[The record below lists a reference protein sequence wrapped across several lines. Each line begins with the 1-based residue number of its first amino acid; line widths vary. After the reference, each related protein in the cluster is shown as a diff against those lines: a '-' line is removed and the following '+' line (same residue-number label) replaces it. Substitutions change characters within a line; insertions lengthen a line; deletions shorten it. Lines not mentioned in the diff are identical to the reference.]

1 MTRVPTGPVAGSGPG
16 RRRFR
21 RAGLAVGLELA
32 AAALVLLSLVPSA
45 VGQSTSGSATTG
57 PGSGTAQFT
66 ASETLER
73 TADINGQK
81 QVLDGPRTFSVS
93 VSQTVGLHNR
103 QVVTVDWTG
112 AHPSG
117 ALVSNEQL
125 AIGSLQE
132 YPVLLMECRGVDS
145 STAPAGQQ
153 LSPSTCWTAT
163 PQERYLGE
171 QGDPPLWYLD
181 PYNTDPAHQVP
192 FVNFPGPV
200 CFGQGS
206 GDSWNVPFDA
216 ADGTHYPVG
225 FDGCGGI
232 PPDMTVTQAPD
243 VIPSDT
249 TWAET
254 NPDGTGEAKFS
265 IETADSLPEV
275 GCSTTVPCSLV
286 IVPIEGTDC
295 DTSALPSGSVAAPSD
310 IQACE
315 ASGRYQPGTVIPA
328 GDSPSPDP
336 AVAGTTWFLPSVWK
350 NHISVPLTFAPSAD
364 VCDQAGKAAP
374 LDIYGSEVAGSAT
387 QQWNPHFCL
396 SAGGF
401 NVNHV
406 QTSEPEAKNL
416 LATGAVSAAFEAAPP
431 AGGGSTFF
439 PSPTVQAPVALSGF
453 AITYVIDNADGRP
466 YTSLKLDARL
476 LAKLMTE
483 SYAGDTL
490 IQSGDPGIK
499 NNPIT
504 VWDDPEMRA
513 LNPGLTVVDG
523 HPLHTSSAAAATLFD
538 ILGRSDVVQALTSYI
553 TADPEARAWLD
564 GQPDPW
570 GMVVNPFYKGIQL
583 PVDSW
588 PLLDSVN
595 TGPDYDPL
603 NNQCL
608 HADPVPAR
616 PLLDAPQSNFAQ
628 VALNMAFGYAPSQDI
643 CVANPNGIV
652 TELPLGTQPVG
663 SRFLIAVV
671 PLADAYEYSL
681 DTAALE
687 TYRSPDAPAQFTDPT
702 NRLFESPTTASLQA
716 AAAVLQPDP
725 TDGSWQ
731 MPYSDFPTDLA
742 TAAAYP
748 GAMLVSLDVPT
759 QGLSKSDAA
768 DLSQYLSYVST
779 TGQAPGFDIGQL
791 APGYLPLTLADHLGD
806 QLAYTRVAAADVA
819 AQNGEVP
826 PLVPSAAPAPAPT
839 TTTTVPRSTT
849 TTAAGGAF
857 PSGGSVSGAGL
868 SDYGSSAVTPLPS
881 SDSALTGSSGSGTSL
896 TAGPA
901 SVPPPRT
908 VPVRAAGTPAGGG
921 ATGTS
926 SGASAAAVGTTA
938 GFSSAAGQMA
948 LPAAL
953 VLALLGGGVAAS
965 PRLGARRRRRP

>member
-1 MTRVPTGPVAGSGPG
+1 MNIINSR

-21 RAGLAVGLELA
+21 RAGVAVGLEVT
-32 AAALVLLSLVPSA
+32 AAALVLLSVIPSA
-45 VGQSTSGSATTG
+45 TGQTTSGAVRAADS
-57 PGSGTAQFT
+57 GSTAPQFT
-66 ASETLER
+66 ASETIER
-73 TADINGQK
+73 TAASNGQT
-81 QVLDGPRTFSVS
+81 QVIDGPRTFTVS
-93 VSQTVGLHNR
+93 VSQTSGLHNR
-103 QVVTVDWTG
+103 QVVTVNWTG
-112 AHPSG
+112 AHPTG
-117 ALVSNEQL
+117 ALVANEQL
-125 AIGSLQE
+125 ATGSLQE

-145 STAPAGQQ
+145 ASAPAAER

-181 PYNTDPAHQVP
+181 PYNTNPADQVP

-206 GDSWNVPFDA
+206 GDSWNIPFDDA
-216 ADGTHYPVG
+216 QGKHYPVG

-254 NPDGTGEAKFS
+254 NPDGTGRAKFS
-265 IETADSLPEV
+265 IETADSLPDL
-275 GCSTTVPCSLV
+275 GCSTAVRCSLV
-286 IVPIEGTDC
+286 IVPVEGTNC
-295 DTSALPSGSVAAPSD
+295 DTAALPAGSVAAPSD

-315 ASGRYQPGTVIPA
+315 ATGRYAPGSVITA

-336 AVAGTTWFLPSVWK
+336 AVAGNTWFLPSVWK
-350 NHISVPLTFAPSAD
+350 NRISVPLDFAPSAD
-364 VCDQAGKAAP
+364 VCNQAGAAAP
-374 LDIYGSEVAGSAT
+374 LDIYGSEVAASAS

-396 SAGGF
+396 RAGGF

-416 LATGAVSAAFEAAPP
+416 LATGAVEAAFQAAPP
-431 AGGGSTFF
+431 KGGGSTFF

-490 IQSGDPGIK
+490 IQSGDPGIR

-523 HPLHTSSAAAATLFD
+523 HPLHTSPAAAASLFD
-538 ILGRSDVVQALTSYI
+538 VLGRSDVVQALTSYI
-553 TADPEARAWLD
+553 NADPEARAWLD
-564 GQPDPW
+564 GRADPW
-570 GMVVNPFYKGIQL
+570 GMTVNPFYKGIQL

-595 TGPDYDPL
+595 TGPDYDQI

-628 VALNMAFGYAPSQDI
+628 VALNMSFGYAPSQDI
-643 CVANPNGIV
+643 CVTNPNGIV

-663 SRFLIAVV
+663 SRFLMAVV
-671 PLADAYEYSL
+671 PLPYAYEYSL
-681 DTAALE
+681 DTASLE
-687 TYRSPDAPAQFTDPT
+687 TYRAPGAPVKFTDAT
-702 NRLFESPTTASLQA
+702 DRRFEAPTTSSLQA
-716 AAAVLQPDP
+716 AAAILQPDEA
-725 TDGSWQ
+725 DGSWQ
-731 MPYSDFPTDLA
+731 MPYADFPTDQG

-748 GAMLVSLDVPT
+748 GAMLVSMDVPT
-759 QGLSKSDAA
+759 QGLAKNDATE
-768 DLSQYLSYVST
+768 LSQYLSYVST
-779 TGQAPGFDIGQL
+779 TGQAPGFAIGQL
-791 APGYLPLTLADHLGD
+791 APGYLPLTAANHLG
-806 QLAYTRVAAADVA
+806 AESGYTKVAAADVS
-819 AQNGEVP
+819 AQNGQVP
-826 PLVPSAAPAPAPT
+826 PLVPSAAVTPT
-839 TTTTVPRSTT
+839 TSTTVPHTRTVAPAVVTGSPSGGPATGSTAVDFAGGST
-849 TTAAGGAF
+849 LDSSSAPALGTSGSGTGAAAGGA
-857 PSGGSVSGAGL
+857 PGGA
-868 SDYGSSAVTPLPS
+868 SANSTRRLAAALPDGHS
-881 SDSALTGSSGSGTSL
+881 

-901 SVPPPRT
+901 Q
-908 VPVRAAGTPAGGG
+908 GGG
-921 ATGTS
+921 LAP
-926 SGASAAAVGTTA
+926 AAALGTTA
-938 GFSSAAGQMA
+938 GFSSTVGQLA
-948 LPAAL
+948 LPVAL
-953 VLALLGGGVAAS
+953 LLALLGGGVAVS
-965 PRLGARRRRRP
+965 PRLGALRRRRP